1 MDKTGINIR
10 FIFNFCND
18 IDEIRRFYSELIG
31 LEEVS
36 YRNDEEWGWIVYQS
50 EGFQFMWFRS
60 DEKLP
65 IIDGWAAQPGYNGG
79 EFAITSWSIELPK
92 EDFEEIIGRLKASGA
107 KLFSMEPEW
116 RQESYWGF
124 TVMDPMGN
132 TVELYYEEEGGE

>member
-36 YRNDEEWGWIVYQS
+36 YRNDEEWGWLVYQS

-65 IIDGWAAQPGYNGG
+65 VIDGWAAQPGYSGG

-92 EDFEEIIGRLKASGA
+92 EDFEKIIGRLKASGV

-132 TVELYYEEEGGE
+132 TVELYYEEEGG